1 MAIFH
6 KNVFLNVLSSN
17 FSEKVAL
24 TKSLAEVQL
33 ELNSLKTK
41 LEESKQVKQE
51 AVLEVYYRALFK
63 RQYRMIIFLIS
74 LISHQNHML

>member
-6 KNVFLNVLSSN
+6 RNVLLKVLFSI

-63 RQYRMIIFLIS
+63 RENRTIIFLIS
-74 LISHQNHML
+74 HRNHML